1 MSIIE
6 IMIAM
11 MILAI
16 LCSAIMGLS
25 ASVKQKVQERLDE
38 EAIMDAVKEEDD
50 VFVEDVLTEDPIEGE
65 EYTEVPAP
73 DYNDPVNHDSA
84 PTMGSVLL
92 NIVLVAIIV
101 GVAMHK
107 LIGKWL
113 QKDYDATIQSIKD
126 AQQQPT
132 ESTVKIYYDSNYGI
146 ATFILHLEH
155 ALKDKFN
162 ARDKEY
168 FNKIRICAQVFDS
181 LDRSKLTTMSR
192 IEDVYI
198 PAVVSIVE
206 EIEKAPSK
214 TIAANLMPYFHR
226 ACDVLREAMEAELK
240 TYQDRAVMSV
250 ESNLKAVE
258 RFSALKNDTDDN
270 AGVGLTL

>member
-1 MSIIE
+1 MGLIE
-6 IMIAM
+6 IVIAM

-16 LCSAIMGLS
+16 LSSAVMGLS
-25 ASVKQKVQERLDE
+25 ATVKQKVQEGLEE
-38 EAIMDAVKEEDD
+38 EAIMDAVKEEED
-50 VFVEDVLTEDPIEGE
+50 VFVEDVLTEDSVEGE
-65 EYTEVPAP
+65 EYTEVPVP
-73 DYNDPVNHDSA
+73 EYNDPVNHDSA
-84 PTMGSVLL
+84 STLGSVLL
-92 NIVLVAIIV
+92 NIVLGAIIV

-107 LIGKWL
+107 IIGKWL
-113 QKDYDATIQSIKD
+113 KKDYDATIQSIKD
-126 AQQQPT
+126 AQQPPA
-132 ESTVKIYYDSNYGI
+132 ESTMKVYYDSNYGI
-146 ATFILHLEH
+146 ATFILHIEH

-168 FNKIRICAQVFDS
+168 FNKIRLCAQVFDS
-181 LDRSKLTTMSR
+181 IDRSKVSTMSR

-206 EIEKAPSK
+206 EIEHAPSK

-240 TYQDRAVMSV
+240 AYQDRAVMSV